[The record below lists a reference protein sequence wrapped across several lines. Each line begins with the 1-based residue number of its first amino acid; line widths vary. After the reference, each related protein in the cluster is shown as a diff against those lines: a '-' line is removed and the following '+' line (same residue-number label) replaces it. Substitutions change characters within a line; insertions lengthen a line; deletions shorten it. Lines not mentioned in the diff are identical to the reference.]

1 MPGSG
6 AVTASS
12 LEAAATGAQI
22 LRAGGNAVD
31 AAVATAL
38 ASCVADPCNT
48 GIGGFGGHMIV
59 AAAGQVP
66 ICIDFNLWAPLATMK
81 TYLSTATAGP
91 SASVIPNVVAGLS
104 AALRAF
110 GTMSWAEVIQPAIVL
125 ADNGFVCG
133 TTLRRA
139 FETITEA
146 RFVSECF
153 SFEPTKTGAG
163 LRIRQ
168 PALARTLAQL
178 AINGPQWFYED
189 PIAASGSRCLS
200 DGGHKIAPADWTDA
214 MNAISIAPAP
224 SLRMGNA
231 TLYSS
236 PLSTSG
242 SICMFAT
249 AAAGREIASN
259 STSESPESIC
269 RWAAQMAAAWSY
281 RFGTE
286 EGNVLADDG
295 IEDWIKRAAAFKTSV
310 GIAGDSGHTCHLNT
324 ADKNGMLAAATL
336 THGKLWFGAR
346 WVLPG
351 TGVIMNFG
359 GPAMSDPEPK
369 VIGHRAYGVTN
380 MCPTIARLDDGGA
393 LAIGSPGARRIA
405 SIIGLALVRHLC
417 GQVPLQEA
425 ILRGRFHAED
435 RSSATFESDRL
446 GPAVGRV
453 LETAFQQV
461 EAERQADYYGPCT
474 AIKRD
479 SDGALTL
486 GLDDR
491 WEGFGT
497 VIE

>member
-1 MPGSG
+1 MP
-6 AVTASS
+6 
-12 LEAAATGAQI
+12 
-22 LRAGGNAVD
+22 
-31 AAVATAL
+31 
-38 ASCVADPCNT
+38 
-48 GIGGFGGHMIV
+48 
-59 AAAGQVP
+59 
-66 ICIDFNLWAPLATMK
+66 
-81 TYLSTATAGP
+81 
-91 SASVIPNVVAGLS
+91 
-104 AALRAF
+104 
-110 GTMSWAEVIQPAIVL
+110 
-125 ADNGFVCG
+125 
-133 TTLRRA
+133 
-139 FETITEA
+139 

-249 AAAGREIASN
+249 VAAGREIASN

-269 RWAAQMAAAWSY
+269 RWAEQMAAAWSY
-281 RFGTE
+281 RFGTQ

-359 GPAMSDPEPK
+359 GPAMCDPEPK

-380 MCPTIARLDDGGA
+380 MGPTIVRLDDGAA

-405 SIIGLALVRHLC
+405 SIIGLALVRHLF

-435 RSSATFESDRL
+435 RSRATFESDRL
-446 GPAVGRV
+446 GACGGSCP
-453 LETAFQQV
+453 
-461 EAERQADYYGPCT
+461 
-474 AIKRD
+474 
-479 SDGALTL
+479 
-486 GLDDR
+486 
-491 WEGFGT
+491 
-497 VIE
+497 

>member
-1 MPGSG
+1 MPGNS

-12 LEAAATGAQI
+12 LEAAAAGAQI

-66 ICIDFNLWAPLATMK
+66 ACVDFNLWAPLATTK
-81 TYLSTATAGP
+81 TYLSAATAGA

-104 AALRAF
+104 AALRTF

-125 ADNGFVCG
+125 ADSGFVCG
-133 TTLRRA
+133 TTLCHA
-139 FETITEA
+139 FEAIA
-146 RFVSECF
+146 DAPFVRECF
-153 SFEPTKTGAG
+153 SFEPAKTGVG

-168 PALARTLAQL
+168 PALALTLAQM
-178 AINGPQWFYED
+178 AINGSQWFYEG

-224 SLRMGNA
+224 SLRLGNLA
-231 TLYSS
+231 LFSG

-242 SICMFAT
+242 AICMLAT
-249 AAAGREIASN
+249 VAAGRKIASI
-259 STSESPESIC
+259 SKLEDPESIG
-269 RWAAQMAAAWSY
+269 RWAEGMAAAWSY
-281 RFGTE
+281 RFGTK
-286 EGNVLADDG
+286 EGNVIADDG
-295 IEDWIKRAAAFKTSV
+295 IEDWINRAAAFKSSV
-310 GIAGDSGHTCHLNT
+310 RIAGDSGHTCHLNT
-324 ADKNGMLAAATL
+324 ADKNGMLVAATL
-336 THGKLWFGAR
+336 THGKLWFGGR
-346 WVLPG
+346 WVLPE

-359 GPAMSDPEPK
+359 GPAMCDPEPK
-369 VIGHRAYGVTN
+369 VIGHRAHGVTN

-405 SIIGLALVRHLC
+405 SIVGLALVRHLF
-417 GQVPLQEA
+417 GNVPLREA

-435 RSSATFESDRL
+435 RGRATFELDRL

-453 LETAFQQV
+453 LETAFHKV
-461 EAERQADYYGPCT
+461 ETERQADYYGPCT

-491 WEGFGT
+491 LEGFGT